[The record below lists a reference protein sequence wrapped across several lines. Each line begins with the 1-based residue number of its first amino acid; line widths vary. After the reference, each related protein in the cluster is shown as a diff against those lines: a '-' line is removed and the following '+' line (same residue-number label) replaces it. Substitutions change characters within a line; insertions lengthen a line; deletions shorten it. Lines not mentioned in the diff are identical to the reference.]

1 MILRTVPSTS
11 FGLGLARYAKV
22 APRLSLQQTST
33 AFRLVSTHSSS
44 AAPPT
49 QTANPPASRE
59 MHSSAKKET
68 MATMP
73 QVPLSTNPQSEAVEP
88 LSILP
93 LHMILRSLLV
103 TSISS
108 SRLLLPP
115 SLAVMDVLA
124 NSTSAFL
131 NPDKNILLKMA
142 IKSTFYMQ
150 FCAGETHEETRA
162 SIHGLKSIGFKGVIL
177 CYAKEVVLKEEQ
189 LKTLADCMGEGA
201 AEAVANEI
209 TPWKNGTLETVS
221 LAGPGDFVAV
231 KFTGAGRQALYALS
245 EGMDPP
251 PELTA
256 AINQVC
262 DLAVERGVRLLFDAE
277 QARLQPGID
286 KWTLNYMRKYNK
298 SSDDAVIFG
307 TYQAY
312 LKRAPVVLQSHLEIA
327 AKEGFVAGVKL
338 VRGAYLGSDP
348 RHLIH
353 DTKEDTDECYN
364 SLAKSVLRQEWSEP
378 MPGKGTFPKTSM
390 VLASHNADSVRFAR
404 TLMAQGEAKTRVAFA
419 QLQGMA
425 DEVSCELLVPS
436 KDAQASTTATKL
448 SPEVFKYMV
457 WGSTGDCMKYLLRR
471 AYENQDAVK
480 RTLDGR
486 NAMWG
491 ELVRRLKSAIGMN

>member
-1 MILRTVPSTS
+1 MILRTSLKAPI
-11 FGLGLARYAKV
+11 GLGHYARI
-22 APRLSLQQTST
+22 TSGHPLRT
-33 AFRLVSTHSSS
+33 TPAGLRSISTHSSP
-44 AAPPT
+44 ANTAPMAT
-49 QTANPPASRE
+49 VKTSTSRE

-68 MATMP
+68 VAAI
-73 QVPLSTNPQSEAVEP
+73 PQSPIPTATLQETPEP
-88 LSILP
+88 LSVLP
-93 LHMILRSLLV
+93 LPMILRSLLV

-115 SLAVMDVLA
+115 SLAVMNVLA
-124 NSTSAFL
+124 NATSPLL
-131 NPDKNILLKMA
+131 NPDKNPLLNMA
-142 IKSTFYMQ
+142 IKNTFYVQ
-150 FCAGETHEETRA
+150 FCAGETHKETRA
-162 SIHGLKSIGFKGVIL
+162 SINGLKNIGFKGVIL

-189 LKTLADCMGEGA
+189 LKTLADCMGAGA
-201 AEAVANEI
+201 AEAIAKEI
-209 TPWKNGTLETVS
+209 TPWKNGTLETVG

-256 AINQVC
+256 AINEIC
-262 DLAVERGVRLLFDAE
+262 NLAVQRGVRLLFDAE

-286 KWTLNYMRKYNK
+286 KWTLDYMRKYNTG
-298 SSDDAVIFG
+298 SDDAVIFG

-312 LKRAPVVLQSHLEIA
+312 LKRAPAVLQSHLEIA
-327 AKEGFVAGVKL
+327 AKEGFTVGVKL

-353 DTKEDTDECYN
+353 DTKQDTDDCYN
-364 SLAKSVLRQEWSEP
+364 ALAKAVLRQEWDGP
-378 MPGKGTFPKTSM
+378 MQSKVPFPKTSM
-390 VLASHNADSVRFAR
+390 VLASHNADSLRIAR
-404 TLMAQGEAKTRVAFA
+404 KLMAQGQAKTPVAFA

-436 KDAQASTTATKL
+436 KDAEVQAAGSKVT
-448 SPEVFKYMV
+448 PEVFKYMV

-471 AYENQDAVK
+471 AYENQDAVQ
-480 RTLDGR
+480 RTLEGR

-491 ELVRRLKSAIGMN
+491 ELVRRMKGVFSMN